1 MACLLVDML
10 VLELKTIS
18 VVKAASDGIVLEYV
32 QKQLVPQACG
42 MTHECATD
50 AASLAIRMDE
60 DRPNFVAD
68 KRNKTGHNTVGL
80 EYPRFCLWQPDRPD
94 VFTLCC
100 HKFVRQEGCR
110 DQAGGSPYFD
120 NRLAV

>member
-1 MACLLVDML
+1 MACLLVDMP

-32 QKQLVPQACG
+32 QKQFIPQACG
-42 MTHECATD
+42 MIHECAADTV
-50 AASLAIRMDE
+50 SLEIWTDE
-60 DRPNFVAD
+60 DRSNFVAD
-68 KRNKTGHNTVGL
+68 KRNKTDHNTVGL
-80 EYPRFCLWQPDRPD
+80 KYPRLCLWQPHRPN

-100 HKFVRQEGCR
+100 HELVRQEGCR
-110 DQAGGSPYFD
+110 DQAGGSPHID